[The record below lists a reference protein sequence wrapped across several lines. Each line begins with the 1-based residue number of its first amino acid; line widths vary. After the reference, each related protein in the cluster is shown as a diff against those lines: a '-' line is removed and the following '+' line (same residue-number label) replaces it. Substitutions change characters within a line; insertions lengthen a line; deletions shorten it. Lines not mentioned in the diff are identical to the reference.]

1 MNNLQLVWRNIRQ
14 QFGSTLLSILLTAF
28 GVAILCV
35 IYITSDS
42 LEKQLTNNSKNIDLV
57 VGAKGSPLQLIL
69 SSLYHIDNP
78 TGNIA
83 LSEAR
88 KLATNPFIEL
98 AVPISLGD
106 NFKGHR
112 LIGTEISYFQLYD
125 LRLAQGMVWK
135 KAFEAVIGADVA
147 RKRGLKVGDS
157 FHTAHG
163 LSADGH
169 VHDEHPFRVVGVL
182 NKSNSVVDN
191 LILCNLESV
200 WDVHGIAHE
209 DHNHDDHD
217 HDHDGHDHDHAH
229 TETNVKQ
236 EVAAAVTTP
245 VAQDSNQAVANKPVN
260 AHNHDSEGHDDHDHA
275 HDSTAT
281 TTAEESSPGAA
292 RQAMMEARNAQQQ
305 ENLIAPAQEAQA
317 ADETLVKNIGDDMIE
332 DRGEEVTALLIKYS
346 SPAAIGVIPRLVNQ
360 STDMQAASPAIES
373 TRLFSLLGVGLDSLT
388 ALAFIIMLIA
398 GLSVFISLYNAL
410 KDRKYDLAIMRS
422 LGASKGKLFSLVI
435 LEGFIITLIGG
446 IIGLLLGHIALYLI
460 NQQTSE
466 SADFIEALVINEKE
480 FLLVAVACAIGIFAA
495 LIPAIKAYKTSI
507 STILADK

>member
-1 MNNLQLVWRNIRQ
+1 
-14 QFGSTLLSILLTAF
+14 
-28 GVAILCV
+28 
-35 IYITSDS
+35 
-42 LEKQLTNNSKNIDLV
+42 
-57 VGAKGSPLQLIL
+57 
-69 SSLYHIDNP
+69 
-78 TGNIA
+78 
-83 LSEAR
+83 
-88 KLATNPFIEL
+88 
-98 AVPISLGD
+98 
-106 NFKGHR
+106 
-112 LIGTEISYFQLYD
+112 
-125 LRLAQGMVWK
+125 
-135 KAFEAVIGADVA
+135 
-147 RKRGLKVGDS
+147 
-157 FHTAHG
+157 
-163 LSADGH
+163 
-169 VHDEHPFRVVGVL
+169 
-182 NKSNSVVDN
+182 
-191 LILCNLESV
+191 
-200 WDVHGIAHE
+200 
-209 DHNHDDHD
+209 
-217 HDHDGHDHDHAH
+217 
-229 TETNVKQ
+229 
-236 EVAAAVTTP
+236 
-245 VAQDSNQAVANKPVN
+245 
-260 AHNHDSEGHDDHDHA
+260 
-275 HDSTAT
+275 
-281 TTAEESSPGAA
+281 
-292 RQAMMEARNAQQQ
+292 MMEARNAQQQ